1 MSPDAIA
8 GYASKLDPQRQ
19 QICDRLQKS
28 INAALPH
35 ATPKL
40 WHAIPVWLVGE
51 NVVVGYQA
59 RKQGVMLMFWNGRH
73 FGEPE
78 LQNSG
83 SFHMAQI
90 AYQDA
95 SEIDQAKLARWLKKA
110 GTSIWDMVGERNA
123 FVAKRRAKV
132 ASAKA
137 RARTAKSKV
146 AKKAATS
153 RTKTDKSLKRPG
165 LKRAR
170 ARK

>member
-1 MSPDAIA
+1 MSSDAIA
-8 GYASKLDPQRQ
+8 GYASKLDPQRK

-28 INAALPH
+28 INAALPD

-90 AYQDA
+90 AYLDA
-95 SEIDQAKLARWLKKA
+95 SEIDQAKLARWLRKA

-132 ASAKA
+132 ARA
-137 RARTAKSKV
+137 RARASKPKV
-146 AKKAATS
+146 AKKAA
-153 RTKTDKSLKRPG
+153 KAKAKA
-165 LKRAR
+165 K